1 MIAMLGHSE
10 VDSEVLD
17 TGIEIM
23 EFNNCKEMSEDYRDA
38 NSVLAVIWER
48 ARFSHKDGWKF
59 IDLFIQS
66 ISKLCQ
72 TS

>member
-1 MIAMLGHSE
+1 MLESESFDVCKNVTALMIAMLGHSE

-38 NSVLAVIWER
+38 NSVLAVI
-48 ARFSHKDGWKF
+48 
-59 IDLFIQS
+59 
-66 ISKLCQ
+66 
-72 TS
+72 